1 MNNFTAP
8 NKISPFFTCK
18 RAPRKFKK
26 KYKEQLN
33 KYPFLTLNEKLWMI
47 LGETN
52 NEYKQFLI
60 QEICKKQDYLQ
71 QHR

>member
-8 NKISPFFTCK
+8 KQISPFYNCK

-33 KYPFLTLNEKLWMI
+33 KYPFLALNEKLWYV
-47 LGETN
+47 LGEAN
-52 NEYKQFLI
+52 KNYRDFIIKN
-60 QEICKKQDYLQ
+60 ICDGK
-71 QHR
+71 